1 MHKPGR
7 HGLVPR
13 LRSTCFFLDSHCHK
27 SNVLCLVLTLPLLTS
42 FLKFLTKQQRM
53 GAVHITSLNP
63 KFNESHV
70 GLPPSSIQK
79 MTGWVAVHCNVCTQE
94 KRKNTESDWRHDPL
108 EERRDRKPL
117 LKELLTDKKHQ
128 SKRQKWRPQKHQ
140 IKLNMK
146 GVLFFILRTKV
157 REFILFLSEEWTEE
171 RERGGGGGQGKAI
184 QQTHPSCHFLSKYL
198 QSFRLLLDRVHN
210 RSLVTQIFEVVWW
223 STLVVKPTVTT
234 KFVSMTVSALC
245 IIKSSTTS
253 SHWALFLGRWSPF
266 FFILC
271 TR

>member
-13 LRSTCFFLDSHCHK
+13 LRSTCLFLDSHCHK
-27 SNVLCLVLTLPLLTS
+27 SDVLCLVLTLPLLTS
-42 FLKFLTKQQRM
+42 FLRFLTKQQRM

-63 KFNESHV
+63 KFNESHF

-79 MTGWVAVHCNVCTQE
+79 MTGWVALHYNVCTQE

-146 GVLFFILRTKV
+146 GVLFFIENKCERV
-157 REFILFLSEEWTEE
+157 HSFSFRGVDRRE
-171 RERGGGGGQGKAI
+171 RERGGGGAGEAI

-210 RSLVTQIFEVVWW
+210 RSLVTQIFEVV
-223 STLVVKPTVTT
+223 
-234 KFVSMTVSALC
+234 
-245 IIKSSTTS
+245 
-253 SHWALFLGRWSPF
+253 
-266 FFILC
+266 
-271 TR
+271 